1 MCFIWRSLFHN
12 IDGKCSYL
20 HHKTR
25 FTVHPFIKRLPNEYY
40 IKRVYNILWYF
51 KVEEYTFLKGK
62 VEKPALFHLYHA
74 EANGRWWNC
83 VNLDQ
88 CNTEPSCRP
97 DTSSES
103 SCHSSVS
110 SQTDSPCF
118 CVGGFALS
126 WVNSKLLEIAFY
138 CLYWVSVTW
147 MLFVVIC
154 HHRSHFCQKLY
165 SLLRHQL

>member
-1 MCFIWRSLFHN
+1 MCFIWRSQFHN
-12 IDGKCSYL
+12 KDGKCSYL
-20 HHKTR
+20 HHKTW
-25 FTVHPFIKRLPNEYY
+25 FTVHPFIKRLPSEP
-40 IKRVYNILWYF
+40 LWYF
-51 KVEEYTFLKGK
+51 KVKECTFWKGR

-74 EANGRWWNC
+74 DANGRWWNR
-83 VNLDQ
+83 VNLVQ
-88 CNTEPSCRP
+88 CTIEPRCRP
-97 DTSSES
+97 DASSES

-110 SQTDSPCF
+110 SQTDSLCF

-154 HHRSHFCQKLY
+154 HHPSHFCQKLY
-165 SLLRHQL
+165 TLLRHQL